1 MQLSKLSKLTEEGIN
16 IIKLVYPQVTDSELE
31 SRQTEKY
38 GEVWYVRGTDNKWYS
53 PIDAYMISHRKTPG
67 NKDEFKAAI
76 KEIAESF
83 GLDDDDRGKEKKECD
98 VDASEIADIASKLL
112 RIGGKWYK
120 KAKDPLTKQETLF
133 DINSSTI
140 VNDYGKEIGNM
151 ILKVAPK
158 YLAKTNIPSHTD
170 YQESIDN
177 GDGELF
183 FNIYRP
189 LSHTPTEGNW
199 QHIEML
205 LRHIF
210 QEQYEMGLDYLKVLY
225 EQPLHPLPVLLLVSD
240 ETGTGKSTFCKFL
253 NAMFCENALPLT
265 PEIVESR
272 FNSYWVG
279 KLLGYIEEQADD
291 SNDRKKQNAKVK
303 NIVTAETLPSESKG
317 KDPKLAFNFLKIV
330 ICSNDEYTPVKI
342 DPNDTRY
349 WVRKVPALSKKEE
362 GTDILDECKKEIPFF
377 IKYLQDR
384 QMCYERKN
392 RLWFAPE
399 EIHTDAWRKIVRHSQ
414 SSLEQEL
421 REILLDIMRE
431 QRLDILKYDLTSLV
445 ELCDRLKLSAR
456 LRCAITRSDIHQILH
471 GWGMEAG
478 RKAARFTY
486 FLRDSATGTSYSR
499 PRIGKVVKISKKKL
513 CENDF

>member
-1 MQLSKLSKLTEEGIN
+1 MTLARLYKLTEQGLN
-16 IIKLVYPQVTDSELE
+16 IVKLVYPQVKESELE
-31 SRQTEKY
+31 RRQTKKY
-38 GEVWYVRGTDNKWYS
+38 GEVCYVSGADNKWYS
-53 PIDAYMISHRKTPG
+53 PIEAYMVSHQKTPG
-67 NKDEFKAAI
+67 NKEDFKSAI
-76 KEIAESF
+76 NEIAHSF
-83 GLDDDDRGKEKKECD
+83 GLDDGGKEKKESA
-98 VDASEIADIASKLL
+98 VDENEIVEIASKLL

-120 KAKDPLTKQETLF
+120 KAKDPLTKQETLY

-158 YLAKTNIPSHTD
+158 YLAKTNIPSHLD

-183 FNIYRP
+183 YNIYRP
-189 LSHTPTEGNW
+189 LSHTPTNGDW
-199 QHIEML
+199 RHIEML

-210 QEQYEMGLDYLKVLY
+210 QEQYEMGLDYLQILY
-225 EQPLHPLPVLLLVSD
+225 EIPLHPLPVLLLVSD

-272 FNSYWVG
+272 FNSYWIG

-317 KDPKLAFNFLKIV
+317 KDPRLAFNFLKIV
-330 ICSNDEYTPVKI
+330 ICSNDECTPVKI

-349 WVRKVPALSKKEE
+349 WVRKVPALSRKDE
-362 GTDILDECKKEIPFF
+362 GMGILEECKKEIPAFLWF
-377 IKYLQDR
+377 LLHREMSKQR
-384 QMCYERKN
+384 AN

-399 EIHTDAWRKIVRHSQ
+399 EIHTDAWRKIVCHSK
-414 SSLEQEL
+414 SSLDQEL
-421 REILLDIMRE
+421 RYILLDIMRE
-431 QRLDILKYDLTSLV
+431 QQLDMLKYDLTTLIK
-445 ELCDRLKLSAR
+445 LCEQLKLSTR
-456 LRCAITRSDIHQILH
+456 LRCSITRNDIRQILQ
-471 GWGMEAG
+471 GWGVETSK
-478 RKAARFTY
+478 KAARFTY
-486 FLRDSATGTSYSR
+486 YLLDHVGGASYSCTKV
-499 PRIGKVVKISKKKL
+499 GKVIKIFRKKL
-513 CENDF
+513 NENDF

>member
-1 MQLSKLSKLTEEGIN
+1 MTK
-16 IIKLVYPQVTDSELE
+16 
-31 SRQTEKY
+31 
-38 GEVWYVRGTDNKWYS
+38 
-53 PIDAYMISHRKTPG
+53 KTG
-67 NKDEFKAAI
+67 NKIENTIIDDVQIQAKA
-76 KEIAESF
+76 
-83 GLDDDDRGKEKKECD
+83 KK
-98 VDASEIADIASKLL
+98 IL

-120 KAKDPLTKQETLF
+120 KAIDPLTKQESLF
-133 DINSSTI
+133 DITPKMI
-140 VNDYGKEIGNM
+140 IDDDGKEIGNL
-151 ILKVAPK
+151 ILKIAPK
-158 YLAKTNIPSHTD
+158 YLAKTNIPSHID

-177 GDGELF
+177 GYGELF
-183 FNIYRP
+183 YNIYRP
-189 LSHTPTEGNW
+189 LSHTPMEGGW

-210 QEQYEMGLDYLKVLY
+210 QEQFEMGLDYLKMLY

-253 NAMFCENALPLT
+253 NALFGENALPLT

-272 FNSYWVG
+272 FNSYWIG
-279 KLLGYIEEQADD
+279 KLIGYIEEQADD

-317 KDPKLAFNFLKIV
+317 KDPTLAFNFLKIV

-349 WVRKVPALSKKEE
+349 WVRKVPPLTKKEE

-377 IKYLQDR
+377 LYFLQNR
-384 QMCYERKN
+384 QMRYERRN
-392 RLWFAPE
+392 RLWFPPE

-431 QRLDILKYDLTSLV
+431 QQVDTLTYDLTALI

-456 LRCAITRSDIHQILH
+456 LRCTIARNDIRQILH
-471 GWGMEAG
+471 GWGLVASK
-478 RKAARFTY
+478 KAARFTY
-486 FLRDSATGTSYSR
+486 FLRDSAGGTLYSS
-499 PRIGKVVKISKKKL
+499 PRVGKVIRITKRKL
-513 CENDF
+513 NENDFSRNKKIGYNGYKVTSTDYQRVRCNYRRNEI

>member
-1 MQLSKLSKLTEEGIN
+1 MHLAKLYKLTEQGIN
-16 IIKLVYPQVTDSELE
+16 IIKLVYPQVKESELE
-31 SRQTEKY
+31 RRNTEKY
-38 GEVWYVRGTDNKWYS
+38 GEVCYVRGTNNKWYS
-53 PIDAYMISHRKTPG
+53 PIEAYMASHHQSPG
-67 NKDEFKAAI
+67 NKEEFKSAI
-76 KEIAESF
+76 KEIAQTF
-83 GLDDDDRGKEKKECD
+83 GLDNGGKEKKD
-98 VDASEIADIASKLL
+98 SAVDESEIAEVASKLL

-120 KAKDPLTKQETLF
+120 KAKDPLTCQETLY

-158 YLAKTNIPSHTD
+158 YLAKTNIPSHID
-170 YQESIDN
+170 YQECIDN

-183 FNIYRP
+183 YNIYRP
-189 LSHTPTEGNW
+189 LSHTPTEGDW
-199 QHIEML
+199 QHIEKL

-210 QEQYEMGLDYLKVLY
+210 QDQYEMGMDYLKILY
-225 EQPLHPLPVLLLVSD
+225 EKPLHSLPVLLLVSD

-253 NAMFCENALPLT
+253 NAVFCENALPLT

-377 IKYLQDR
+377 LYSLQNR
-384 QMCYERKN
+384 QMRYERKN

-399 EIHTDAWRKIVRHSQ
+399 QIHTDAWRKIVRHSQ
-414 SSLEQEL
+414 PSLEQEL

-431 QRLDILKYDLTSLV
+431 QQLEMLEYDLTTLIA
-445 ELCDRLKLSAR
+445 LCDNLKLSSR
-456 LRCAITRSDIHQILH
+456 LKCSITRSDISQILH
-471 GWGMEAG
+471 RWGIETSKRAS
-478 RKAARFTY
+478 RITY
-486 FLRDSATGTSYSR
+486 YLRDSLNGLSYSCQKV
-499 PRIGKVVKISKKKL
+499 GKKLKINKKKL
-513 CENDF
+513 IDDDF

>member
-1 MQLSKLSKLTEEGIN
+1 MNNT
-16 IIKLVYPQVTDSELE
+16 
-31 SRQTEKY
+31 
-38 GEVWYVRGTDNKWYS
+38 
-53 PIDAYMISHRKTPG
+53 
-67 NKDEFKAAI
+67 KDVAKSAA
-76 KEIAESF
+76 KIA
-83 GLDDDDRGKEKKECD
+83 DKEKK
-98 VDASEIADIASKLL
+98 SKNNVINEDQIEAKAKKIL
-112 RIGGKWYK
+112 RIGGRWYK
-120 KAKDPLTKQETLF
+120 KATDPVTHQEALF
-133 DINSSTI
+133 DITPKMVI
-140 VNDYGKEIGNM
+140 DDEGKEIGNL

-158 YLAKTNIPSHTD
+158 YLAKTNIPSHLD
-170 YQESIDN
+170 YHESIDN

-183 FNIYRP
+183 YNIYKP
-189 LSHTPTEGNW
+189 LSHSPAEGEW

-225 EQPLHPLPVLLLVSD
+225 ERPLHSLPVLLLVSD

-253 NAMFCENALPLT
+253 NAMFSENALPLT

-317 KDPKLAFNFLKIV
+317 KDPTLAFNFLKIV

-349 WVRKVPALSKKEE
+349 WVRKVPTLSKKEE
-362 GTDILDECKKEIPFF
+362 ATDILEECKKEIPAFLHF
-377 IKYLQDR
+377 LLNRKMQH
-384 QMCYERKN
+384 ERKN

-399 EIHTDAWRKIVRHSQ
+399 QLHTDAWRKIVHHSQ

-431 QRLDILKYDLTSLV
+431 RQLDILRYDLTALV
-445 ELCDRLKLSAR
+445 ELCDCLKLPTR
-456 LRCAITRSDIHQILH
+456 LRCAITRSDIRQILQ
-471 GWGMEAG
+471 GWGMETSK
-478 RKAARFTY
+478 KAARFTY
-486 FLRDSATGTSYSR
+486 YLRDSSSGASYSC
-499 PRIGKVVKISKKKL
+499 PRIGKIIKITKKKL

>member
-1 MQLSKLSKLTEEGIN
+1 MSNTSNTVKS
-16 IIKLVYPQVTDSELE
+16 
-31 SRQTEKY
+31 
-38 GEVWYVRGTDNKWYS
+38 
-53 PIDAYMISHRKTPG
+53 
-67 NKDEFKAAI
+67 AA
-76 KEIAESF
+76 
-83 GLDDDDRGKEKKECD
+83 
-98 VDASEIADIASKLL
+98 EIADGEKRSKNNVIGEDQIEAKAQKIL

-120 KAKDPLTKQETLF
+120 KATDPVTHQEALF
-133 DINSSTI
+133 DITPRMVI
-140 VNDYGKEIGNM
+140 DDEGKEIGNL

-158 YLAKTNIPSHTD
+158 YLAKTNIPSHID

-177 GDGELF
+177 GDGEF
-183 FNIYRP
+183 FYNIYKP
-189 LSHTPTEGNW
+189 LSHSPAEGEW

-225 EQPLHPLPVLLLVSD
+225 ERPLHSLPVLLLVSD

-253 NAMFCENALPLT
+253 NAMFSENALPLT

-317 KDPKLAFNFLKIV
+317 KDPTLAFNFLKIV

-349 WVRKVPALSKKEE
+349 WVRKVPTLSKKEE
-362 GTDILDECKKEIPFF
+362 ATDILEECKKEIPAFLHF
-377 IKYLQDR
+377 LLNRKMQH
-384 QMCYERKN
+384 ERKN

-399 EIHTDAWRKIVRHSQ
+399 QLHTDAWRKIVHHSQ

-431 QRLDILKYDLTSLV
+431 RQLDILRYDLTALV
-445 ELCDRLKLSAR
+445 ELCDCLKLPTR
-456 LRCAITRSDIHQILH
+456 LRCAITRSDIRQILQ
-471 GWGMEAG
+471 GWGMETSK
-478 RKAARFTY
+478 KAARFTY
-486 FLRDSATGTSYSR
+486 YLRDSSSGASYSC
-499 PRIGKVVKISKKKL
+499 PRIGKIIKITKKKI

>member
-1 MQLSKLSKLTEEGIN
+1 MSKTS
-16 IIKLVYPQVTDSELE
+16 IIVKS
-31 SRQTEKY
+31 
-38 GEVWYVRGTDNKWYS
+38 
-53 PIDAYMISHRKTPG
+53 
-67 NKDEFKAAI
+67 AA
-76 KEIAESF
+76 
-83 GLDDDDRGKEKKECD
+83 
-98 VDASEIADIASKLL
+98 EIADGEKRSKNNVIGEDQIEAKAQKIL

-120 KAKDPLTKQETLF
+120 KATDPVTHQEALF
-133 DINSSTI
+133 DITPRMVI
-140 VNDYGKEIGNM
+140 DDEGKEIGNL

-158 YLAKTNIPSHTD
+158 YLAKTNIPSHID
-170 YQESIDN
+170 YHESIDN

-183 FNIYRP
+183 YNIYKP
-189 LSHTPTEGNW
+189 LPHSPAEGEW
-199 QHIEML
+199 QHIEKL
-205 LRHIF
+205 LHHIF

-225 EQPLHPLPVLLLVSD
+225 ERPLHSLPVLLLVSD

-253 NAMFCENALPLT
+253 NAMFSENALPLT

-303 NIVTAETLPSESKG
+303 NIVTAETLPEEKKG

-362 GTDILDECKKEIPFF
+362 ATDILEECKKEIPAFLYF
-377 IKYLQDR
+377 LLDR
-384 QMCYERKN
+384 EMQYERKN

-399 EIHTDAWRKIVRHSQ
+399 QLHTDAWRKIVLHSQ

-421 REILLDIMRE
+421 REIFLDIMRE
-431 QRLDILKYDLTSLV
+431 QQLEMLKYDLTTLI
-445 ELCDRLKLSAR
+445 ELCDHLKLSTR
-456 LRCAITRSDIHQILH
+456 LKCTITRSDISQILH
-471 GWGMEAG
+471 GWGLEASK
-478 RKAARFTY
+478 KAARFTY
-486 FLRDSATGTSYSR
+486 YLRDSVNGISYSR
-499 PRIGKVVKISKKKL
+499 PRIGKVIKIYKKKL
-513 CENDF
+513 CENVF

>member
-1 MQLSKLSKLTEEGIN
+1 MQLARLYTLTEQGVN
-16 IIKLVYPQVTDSELE
+16 IIKLVYPQVKESELE
-31 SRQTEKY
+31 RRKTEKY
-38 GEVWYVRGTDNKWYS
+38 GEVCYVRGTDNKWYS
-53 PIDAYMISHRKTPG
+53 PIEAYMVSHKKTLG
-67 NKDEFKAAI
+67 SKEEFKSAI
-76 KEIAESF
+76 NEIAQTF
-83 GLDDDDRGKEKKECD
+83 GLDGRGKEKKESV
-98 VDASEIADIASKLL
+98 VDESEIEAIASKLL
-112 RIGGKWYK
+112 RIGGRWYK
-120 KAKDPLTKQETLF
+120 KAKDPQTGQTTLY
-133 DINSSTI
+133 DINSSSI
-140 VNDYGKEIGNM
+140 VSDYGKEIGNM
-151 ILKVAPK
+151 VLKVAPK

-183 FNIYRP
+183 YNIYRP
-189 LSHTPTEGNW
+189 LSHTPTEGEW
-199 QHIEML
+199 PHIEKL

-210 QEQYEMGLDYLKVLY
+210 QEQYEMGLDYLEILY
-225 EQPLHPLPVLLLVSD
+225 EKPLHPLPVVLLVSE

-253 NAMFCENALPLT
+253 NAIFCENALPLT

-272 FNSYWVG
+272 FNSYWIG

-349 WVRKVPALSKKEE
+349 WVRKVPALSRKEE
-362 GTDILDECKKEIPFF
+362 GTDILDACKKEIPFF
-377 IKYLQDR
+377 LHFLQDR
-384 QMCYERKN
+384 QMRYERKN

-399 EIHTDAWRKIVRHSQ
+399 EIHTDAWRTIVRHSQ

-431 QRLDILKYDLTSLV
+431 KQVEMLKYDFTTLV
-445 ELCDRLKLSAR
+445 ELCDRLKLSVR
-456 LRCAITRSDIHQILH
+456 LKCSITRNDIREILH
-471 GWGMEAG
+471 GWGMEASK
-478 RKAARFTY
+478 KAARFTY
-486 FLRDSATGTSYSR
+486 YLRDSVSGASYSR
-499 PRIGKVVKISKKKL
+499 PRIGKVIKISKKKL
-513 CENDF
+513 SENDF

>member
-1 MQLSKLSKLTEEGIN
+1 MSNTSN
-16 IIKLVYPQVTDSELE
+16 IVKS
-31 SRQTEKY
+31 
-38 GEVWYVRGTDNKWYS
+38 
-53 PIDAYMISHRKTPG
+53 
-67 NKDEFKAAI
+67 AA
-76 KEIAESF
+76 
-83 GLDDDDRGKEKKECD
+83 
-98 VDASEIADIASKLL
+98 EIADGEKRSKNSVIGEDQIEAKAQKIL

-120 KAKDPLTKQETLF
+120 KATDPVTHQEALF
-133 DINSSTI
+133 DITPRMVI
-140 VNDYGKEIGNM
+140 DDEGKEIGNL

-158 YLAKTNIPSHTD
+158 YLAKTNIPSHLD
-170 YQESIDN
+170 YHESIDN

-183 FNIYRP
+183 YNIYKP
-189 LSHTPTEGNW
+189 LSHSPAEGEW

-225 EQPLHPLPVLLLVSD
+225 ERPLHSLPVLLLVSD

-317 KDPKLAFNFLKIV
+317 KDPTLAFNFLKIV

-362 GTDILDECKKEIPFF
+362 ATDILEECKKEIPAFLHF
-377 IKYLQDR
+377 LLHRKMQ
-384 QMCYERKN
+384 YERKN

-399 EIHTDAWRKIVRHSQ
+399 QLHTDAWRKIVHHSQ

-431 QRLDILKYDLTSLV
+431 QQLEMLKYDLTTLI
-445 ELCDRLKLSAR
+445 ELCEHLKLSIR
-456 LRCAITRSDIHQILH
+456 LKCTITRNDIRQILH
-471 GWGMEAG
+471 GWGMEASK
-478 RKAARFTY
+478 KAARFTY
-486 FLRDSATGTSYSR
+486 YLRDSVSGTSYSC
-499 PRIGKVVKISKKKL
+499 PRVGKVIKISKKKL
-513 CENDF
+513 SENDF

>member
-1 MQLSKLSKLTEEGIN
+1 MHLAKLYKLTEQGIN
-16 IIKLVYPQVTDSELE
+16 IIKLVYPQVKESELE
-31 SRQTEKY
+31 RRNTEKY
-38 GEVWYVRGTDNKWYS
+38 GEVCYVRGTNNKWYS
-53 PIDAYMISHRKTPG
+53 PIEAYMASHHQSPG
-67 NKDEFKAAI
+67 NKEEFKSAI
-76 KEIAESF
+76 KEIAQTF
-83 GLDDDDRGKEKKECD
+83 GLDNGGTEKKD
-98 VDASEIADIASKLL
+98 SAVDESEIAEVASKLL

-120 KAKDPLTKQETLF
+120 KAKDPLTCQETLY

-158 YLAKTNIPSHTD
+158 YLAKTNIPSHIN
-170 YQESIDN
+170 YQECIDN

-183 FNIYRP
+183 YNIYRP
-189 LSHTPTEGNW
+189 LSHTPMEGDW
-199 QHIEML
+199 QHIEKL

-210 QEQYEMGLDYLKVLY
+210 QDQYEMGMDYLKILY
-225 EQPLHPLPVLLLVSD
+225 EKPLHSLPVLLLVSD

-253 NAMFCENALPLT
+253 NAVFCENALPLT

-377 IKYLQDR
+377 LYSLQNR
-384 QMCYERKN
+384 QMRYERKN

-399 EIHTDAWRKIVRHSQ
+399 QIHTDAWRKIVRHSQ
-414 SSLEQEL
+414 PSLEQEL

-431 QRLDILKYDLTSLV
+431 QQLEMLEYDLTTLIA
-445 ELCDRLKLSAR
+445 LCDNLKLSSR
-456 LRCAITRSDIHQILH
+456 LKCSITRSDISQILH
-471 GWGMEAG
+471 RWGIETSKRAS
-478 RKAARFTY
+478 RITY
-486 FLRDSATGTSYSR
+486 YLRDSLNGLSYSCQKV
-499 PRIGKVVKISKKKL
+499 GKKLKINKKKL
-513 CENDF
+513 IDDDF

>member
-1 MQLSKLSKLTEEGIN
+1 MQLASLYKLTEQGVN
-16 IIKLVYPQVTDSELE
+16 IIKLVYPQVKESELE
-31 SRQTEKY
+31 RRQTKKY
-38 GEVWYVRGTDNKWYS
+38 GEVCYVRGTDNKWYS
-53 PIDAYMISHRKTPG
+53 PIEAYMVSHQKTPG
-67 NKDEFKAAI
+67 NKEDFKSAI
-76 KEIAESF
+76 KEVAQVF
-83 GLDDDDRGKEKKECD
+83 GLDGGGKEKKES
-98 VDASEIADIASKLL
+98 VVNENEIAEIASKLM

-120 KAKDPLTKQETLF
+120 KAKDPLTGQETLY

-140 VNDYGKEIGNM
+140 INDYGKEIGNM
-151 ILKVAPK
+151 VLMVAPK
-158 YLAKTNIPSHTD
+158 YLAKTNIPSHID

-183 FNIYRP
+183 YNIYRP
-189 LSHTPTEGNW
+189 LSHTPTEGEW
-199 QHIEML
+199 QHIEKL

-210 QEQYEMGLDYLKVLY
+210 QEQFEMGLDYLQILY
-225 EQPLHPLPVLLLVSD
+225 ERPLHPLPVLLLVSD

-272 FNSYWVG
+272 FNSYWIG
-279 KLLGYIEEQADD
+279 KLMGYIEEQADD

-362 GTDILDECKKEIPFF
+362 GTDILEDCKKEIPFF
-377 IKYLQDR
+377 LYYLHNR
-384 QMCYERKN
+384 QMVHERKN
-392 RLWFAPE
+392 RLWFDPA

-431 QRLDILKYDLTSLV
+431 QQLEMLKYDLTTLI
-445 ELCDRLKLSAR
+445 ELCDHLKLSSR
-456 LRCAITRSDIHQILH
+456 LKCCITRNDIRQILH
-471 GWGMEAG
+471 GWGMEASK
-478 RKAARFTY
+478 KAARFTY
-486 FLRDSATGTSYSR
+486 YLRDSVSGQSYSH
-499 PRIGKVVKISKKKL
+499 PRIGKVIKIYKKKL

>member
-1 MQLSKLSKLTEEGIN
+1 MSNTSNTVKS
-16 IIKLVYPQVTDSELE
+16 
-31 SRQTEKY
+31 
-38 GEVWYVRGTDNKWYS
+38 
-53 PIDAYMISHRKTPG
+53 
-67 NKDEFKAAI
+67 AA
-76 KEIAESF
+76 
-83 GLDDDDRGKEKKECD
+83 
-98 VDASEIADIASKLL
+98 EIADGEKRSKNNVIGEDQIEAKAQKIL

-120 KAKDPLTKQETLF
+120 KATDPVTHQEALF
-133 DINSSTI
+133 DITPRMVI
-140 VNDYGKEIGNM
+140 DDEGKEIGNL

-158 YLAKTNIPSHTD
+158 YLAKTNIPSHID

-177 GDGELF
+177 GDGEF
-183 FNIYRP
+183 FYNIYKP
-189 LSHTPTEGNW
+189 LSHSPAEGEW
-199 QHIEML
+199 QHIEKL

-210 QEQYEMGLDYLKVLY
+210 QEQFEMGLDYLQILY
-225 EQPLHPLPVLLLVSD
+225 ERPLHPLPVLLLVSD

-253 NAMFCENALPLT
+253 NAVFCENALPLT

-317 KDPKLAFNFLKIV
+317 KDPTLAFNFLKIV

-349 WVRKVPALSKKEE
+349 WVRKVPTLSKKEE
-362 GTDILDECKKEIPFF
+362 ATDILEECKKEIPAFLHF
-377 IKYLQDR
+377 LLNRKMQH
-384 QMCYERKN
+384 ERKN

-399 EIHTDAWRKIVRHSQ
+399 QLHTDAWRKIVHHSQ

-431 QRLDILKYDLTSLV
+431 RQLDILRYDLTALV
-445 ELCDRLKLSAR
+445 ELCDCLKLPTR
-456 LRCAITRSDIHQILH
+456 LRCAITRSDIRQILQ
-471 GWGMEAG
+471 GWGMETSK
-478 RKAARFTY
+478 KAARFTY
-486 FLRDSATGTSYSR
+486 YLRDSSSGASYSC
-499 PRIGKVVKISKKKL
+499 PRIGKIIKITKKKL

>member
-1 MQLSKLSKLTEEGIN
+1 MQLSKLYELTEQGIN

-31 SRQTEKY
+31 CRMTEKY
-38 GEVWYVRGTDNKWYS
+38 GEVYYVRGADQKWYS
-53 PIDAYMISHRKTPG
+53 PIDAYMISHQKTPG

-76 KEIAESF
+76 KEIAQTF
-83 GLDDDDRGKEKKECD
+83 GLNDRGKEKKESA
-98 VDASEIADIASKLL
+98 VDASEIAEIASKLL

-133 DINSSTI
+133 NILSSTI
-140 VNDYGKEIGNM
+140 VNDYGKEIGNL

-158 YLAKTNIPSHTD
+158 YLAETNIPSHIN
-170 YQESIDN
+170 YQECIDN

-183 FNIYRP
+183 YNIYRP
-189 LSHTPTEGNW
+189 LSHIPTEGEW
-199 QHIEML
+199 KHIEIL

-210 QEQYEMGLDYLKVLY
+210 QEQYEMALDYLKVLY
-225 EQPLHPLPVLLLVSD
+225 EKPLHPLPILLLVSD

-253 NAMFCENALPLT
+253 NAVFCENALPLT

-303 NIVTAETLPSESKG
+303 NIVTAETLPSEKKG
-317 KDPKLAFNFLKIV
+317 KDPTLAFNFLKIV
-330 ICSNDEYTPVKI
+330 ICSNDECTPVKI

-377 IKYLQDR
+377 LKYLLDR
-384 QMCYERKN
+384 QMRYERKN

-399 EIHTDAWRKIVRHSQ
+399 EIHTDAWRKIVRHSEP
-414 SSLEQEL
+414 SLEQEL

-431 QRLDILKYDLTSLV
+431 RQLEMLEYDLTTLMA
-445 ELCDRLKLSAR
+445 LCDKLKLSTR
-456 LRCAITRSDIHQILH
+456 LKCSITRSDLSQILH
-471 GWGMEAG
+471 KWGIEASK
-478 RKAARFTY
+478 RAARITY
-486 FLRDSATGTSYSR
+486 YLRNSLDEPSYSCQKV
-499 PRIGKVVKISKKKL
+499 GKKLKIYKKKL
-513 CENDF
+513 IEDDF

>member
-1 MQLSKLSKLTEEGIN
+1 MHLAKLYKLTEQGIN
-16 IIKLVYPQVTDSELE
+16 IIKLVYPQVKESELE
-31 SRQTEKY
+31 RRNTEKY
-38 GEVWYVRGTDNKWYS
+38 GEVCYVRGTNNKWYS
-53 PIDAYMISHRKTPG
+53 PIEAYMASHHQSPG
-67 NKDEFKAAI
+67 NKEEFKSAI
-76 KEIAESF
+76 KEIAQTF
-83 GLDDDDRGKEKKECD
+83 GLDNGGKEKKD
-98 VDASEIADIASKLL
+98 SAVDESEIAEVASKLL

-120 KAKDPLTKQETLF
+120 KAKDPLTCQETLY

-158 YLAKTNIPSHTD
+158 YLAKTNIPSHIN
-170 YQESIDN
+170 YQECIDN

-183 FNIYRP
+183 YNIYRP
-189 LSHTPTEGNW
+189 LSHTPTEGDW
-199 QHIEML
+199 QHIEKL

-210 QEQYEMGLDYLKVLY
+210 QDQYEMGMDYLKILY
-225 EQPLHPLPVLLLVSD
+225 EKPLHSLPVLLLVSD

-253 NAMFCENALPLT
+253 NAVFCENALPLT

-377 IKYLQDR
+377 LYSLQNR
-384 QMCYERKN
+384 QMRYERKN

-399 EIHTDAWRKIVRHSQ
+399 QIHTDAWRKIVRHSQ

-431 QRLDILKYDLTSLV
+431 QQVDTLTYDLTALI

-456 LRCAITRSDIHQILH
+456 LRCTIARNDIRQILH
-471 GWGMEAG
+471 GWGMVASK
-478 RKAARFTY
+478 KAARFTY
-486 FLRDSATGTSYSR
+486 FLRDSAGGTLYSS
-499 PRIGKVVKISKKKL
+499 PRVGKVIRITKRKL
-513 CENDF
+513 NENDF

>member
-1 MQLSKLSKLTEEGIN
+1 MSITSN
-16 IIKLVYPQVTDSELE
+16 IAKSAT
-31 SRQTEKY
+31 
-38 GEVWYVRGTDNKWYS
+38 
-53 PIDAYMISHRKTPG
+53 
-67 NKDEFKAAI
+67 
-76 KEIAESF
+76 
-83 GLDDDDRGKEKKECD
+83 
-98 VDASEIADIASKLL
+98 EIADEEKRKNKSVINEDQIEAKAKKIL
-112 RIGGKWYK
+112 RIGGRWYK
-120 KAKDPLTKQETLF
+120 KATDPVTHQEALF
-133 DINSSTI
+133 DITPKMVI
-140 VNDYGKEIGNM
+140 DDEGKEIGNL

-158 YLAKTNIPSHTD
+158 YLAQTNIPSHLD

-183 FNIYRP
+183 YNIYRP
-189 LSHTPTEGNW
+189 LSHTPTEGDW

-210 QEQYEMGLDYLKVLY
+210 QDQYEMGLDYLKILY
-225 EQPLHPLPVLLLVSD
+225 EKPLHSLPVLLLVSD

-253 NAMFCENALPLT
+253 NAVFCENALPLT

-317 KDPKLAFNFLKIV
+317 KDPTLAFNFLKIV

-362 GTDILDECKKEIPFF
+362 ATDILDECKKEIPAFLYF
-377 IKYLQDR
+377 LLNRKMQ
-384 QMCYERKN
+384 YERKN

-399 EIHTDAWRKIVRHSQ
+399 QIHTDAWRKIVRHSQ

-431 QRLDILKYDLTSLV
+431 QQLEMLKYDLTTLI
-445 ELCDRLKLSAR
+445 ELCEHLKLSIR
-456 LRCAITRSDIHQILH
+456 LKCSITRNDIRQILH
-471 GWGMEAG
+471 GWGMEASK
-478 RKAARFTY
+478 KAARFTY
-486 FLRDSATGTSYSR
+486 YLRDSVSGTSYSC
-499 PRIGKVVKISKKKL
+499 PRVGKVIKISKKKL
-513 CENDF
+513 SENDF

>member
-1 MQLSKLSKLTEEGIN
+1 MISIAKLYEATNDGKDIVKW
-16 IIKLVYPQVTDSELE
+16 IYPQVEESSLELR
-31 SRQTEKY
+31 STKKY
-38 GEVWYVRGTDNKWYS
+38 GQVCYVQGNDGKWYS
-53 PIDAYMISHRKTPG
+53 PIDAYMLSHQKTPG

-76 KEIAESF
+76 KEIAHTF
-83 GLDDDDRGKEKKECD
+83 GLDDRGKEKKESE

-158 YLAKTNIPSHTD
+158 YLAKTNIPSHIN
-170 YQESIDN
+170 YQECIDN

-183 FNIYRP
+183 YNIYRP
-189 LSHTPTEGNW
+189 LSHIPTEGEW
-199 QHIEML
+199 KHIEML

-210 QEQYEMGLDYLKVLY
+210 REQYEMVLDYLKVLY
-225 EQPLHPLPVLLLVSD
+225 EQPLHPLPILLLVSD

-303 NIVTAETLPSESKG
+303 NIVTAETLPAESKG

-342 DPNDTRY
+342 DLNDTRY
-349 WVRKVPALSKKEE
+349 WVRKVPALSKEEE

-377 IKYLQDR
+377 LNYLQDR
-384 QMCYERKN
+384 QMRYERKN

-399 EIHTDAWRKIVRHSQ
+399 EIHTDAWRKIVRHSEP
-414 SSLEQEL
+414 SLEQEL

-431 QRLDILKYDLTSLV
+431 QQLEVLEYDLTTLMA
-445 ELCDRLKLSAR
+445 LCDKLKLPTRLKCS
-456 LRCAITRSDIHQILH
+456 ITRSDISQILQR
-471 GWGMEAG
+471 WGIGEASK
-478 RKAARFTY
+478 RAARITY
-486 FLRDSATGTSYSR
+486 YLRDSLEKPSYSCHKV
-499 PRIGKVVKISKKKL
+499 GKKLKIYKKKII
-513 CENDF
+513 EDGF

>member
-1 MQLSKLSKLTEEGIN
+1 MMEQQEKNMPNIGEKNNVNEIEE
-16 IIKLVYPQVTDSELE
+16 
-31 SRQTEKY
+31 
-38 GEVWYVRGTDNKWYS
+38 
-53 PIDAYMISHRKTPG
+53 
-67 NKDEFKAAI
+67 KA
-76 KEIAESF
+76 K
-83 GLDDDDRGKEKKECD
+83 
-98 VDASEIADIASKLL
+98 KLL
-112 RIGGKWYK
+112 RIAGKWYQ
-120 KAKDPLTKQETLF
+120 KAKDPLTKQETLYE
-133 DINSSTI
+133 INSSSI
-140 VNDYGKEIGNM
+140 VSDYGKEVGNL
-151 ILKVAPK
+151 ILKLAPK
-158 YLAKTNIPSHTD
+158 YLAKTNIPSHID
-170 YQESIDN
+170 YQECIDN

-183 FNIYRP
+183 YNIYRP
-189 LSHTPTEGNW
+189 LSHIPTDGDW
-199 QHIEML
+199 QHIEKL

-210 QEQYEMGLDYLKVLY
+210 QEQYEMGLDYLQILY
-225 EQPLHPLPVLLLVSD
+225 EIPLHPLPVLLLVSD

-272 FNSYWVG
+272 FNSYWIG

-291 SNDRKKQNAKVK
+291 SNDRKKQNSKVK

-317 KDPKLAFNFLKIV
+317 KDPTLAFNFLKIV

-377 IKYLQDR
+377 LKFLQDR
-384 QMCYERKN
+384 QMRYERKN
-392 RLWFAPE
+392 RLWFSPE

-431 QRLDILKYDLTSLV
+431 QHLDILKYDLTALV

-456 LRCAITRSDIHQILH
+456 LRCAITRSEIRQILH
-471 GWGMEAG
+471 GWGMEPS
-478 RKAARFTY
+478 KKTNRFTY
-486 FLRDSATGTSYSR
+486 YLCESVGGALYSKEKT
-499 PRIGKVVKISKKKL
+499 GKVIKISKKQL
-513 CENDF
+513 SENDF

>member
-1 MQLSKLSKLTEEGIN
+1 
-16 IIKLVYPQVTDSELE
+16 
-31 SRQTEKY
+31 
-38 GEVWYVRGTDNKWYS
+38 
-53 PIDAYMISHRKTPG
+53 
-67 NKDEFKAAI
+67 
-76 KEIAESF
+76 
-83 GLDDDDRGKEKKECD
+83 
-98 VDASEIADIASKLL
+98 
-112 RIGGKWYK
+112 
-120 KAKDPLTKQETLF
+120 
-133 DINSSTI
+133 
-140 VNDYGKEIGNM
+140 
-151 ILKVAPK
+151 
-158 YLAKTNIPSHTD
+158 
-170 YQESIDN
+170 
-177 GDGELF
+177 
-183 FNIYRP
+183 
-189 LSHTPTEGNW
+189 
-199 QHIEML
+199 ML

-225 EQPLHPLPVLLLVSD
+225 ERPLHSLPVLLLVSD

-317 KDPKLAFNFLKIV
+317 KDPTLAFNFLKIV

-362 GTDILDECKKEIPFF
+362 ATDILEECKKEIPAFLHF
-377 IKYLQDR
+377 LLNRKMQH
-384 QMCYERKN
+384 ERKN

-399 EIHTDAWRKIVRHSQ
+399 QLHTDAWRKIVRHSQ

-431 QRLDILKYDLTSLV
+431 RQLGILKYDLTALV
-445 ELCDRLKLSAR
+445 ELCDCLKLPTR
-456 LRCAITRSDIHQILH
+456 LRCAITRSDIRQILH
-471 GWGMEAG
+471 GWGMETSK
-478 RKAARFTY
+478 KAARFTY
-486 FLRDSATGTSYSR
+486 YLRDSSSGASYSC
-499 PRIGKVVKISKKKL
+499 PRIGKIIKITKKKL
-513 CENDF
+513 SENDF